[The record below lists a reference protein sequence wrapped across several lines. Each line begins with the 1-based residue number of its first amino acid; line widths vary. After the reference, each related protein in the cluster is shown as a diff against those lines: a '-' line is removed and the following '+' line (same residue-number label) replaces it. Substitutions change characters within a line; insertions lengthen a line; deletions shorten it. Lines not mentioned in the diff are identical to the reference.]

1 MILAFYNLYER
12 ILTKAWINLL
22 HYNKYERSARDSNLT
37 TVELALE
44 TLGFILANVEKHTGV
59 LEYW

>member
-1 MILAFYNLYER
+1 MILAFYNLYKR